1 MSWKTWLMTCRD
13 DILDEFATEALRRK
27 LVNAEPSTSK
37 VRKIIPAC
45 CVGFKSNV
53 FLCTNMRSKIKDIDT
68 RLQRIVTEKN
78 DLQLTENTGGRTKTT
93 SSRALTTSVVNEG
106 HVYGRDEDKKAIVKL
121 LLSAESSDA
130 QLSVIPILGMGGMG
144 KTTLVQLAYNDDD
157 VNRYFD
163 LKAWGCVSEDFNI
176 VKVTKEI
183 IQSVTSEPYD
193 VNDLNLLQV
202 KLKEKL
208 SGKKFLVILDD
219 VWNENYND
227 WTKLRCPFEFGAPGS
242 KIVITTRN
250 DRVSST
256 MGTTQAYMLKE
267 LSNDACL
274 TVFTQNALGTRDFSA
289 HPELEE
295 VGRKISER
303 CKGLPLAAKALGGL
317 LRTIH
322 DRNKW
327 EDVLNNKIWD
337 MSDENSDVLPTL
349 KLSYLYLPSHLK
361 RCFAYCSLFPKDY
374 EFEEK
379 ELVLLWMA
387 EGLVQETERK
397 PMEELGCEHFHD
409 LYRRSF
415 FQQSSSNES
424 LFVMHDLINDLA
436 RWAAG
441 DSCYILEDTMGG
453 NKQSKISTKL
463 PEKIG
468 NLVNLRHLD
477 ITDVNSIREMPVGI
491 GELKSLQTLS
501 NFVVG
506 KHTGSKIGDL
516 MNLKFLHGRLCISR
530 LENVLDAEDARRAN
544 LNSKK
549 NLDALAMKWGSADD
563 DLQDA
568 RVAIDVFDMLR
579 PWTTVKEL
587 SIDGYVG
594 VKFPTWL
601 GHTSFSNMVHL
612 RIERCRKC
620 TSLPA
625 IGQLPSLKDLV
636 IIGMAKVQSV
646 GPEFY
651 GVSGLK
657 PFQSLETLHFEDMQE
672 WKDWIPCGDEYEEF
686 SCLREL
692 SISHCP
698 KLQGKLPYH
707 LQSLEKFCVRKC
719 EELVVSIPSLPMLH
733 ELEIVGCKEV
743 VRRNTVEL
751 CSLKSIVISIPDLK
765 SLTEE
770 FMHGYPIVPKSHHRQ
785 LDVHDKD
792 TEQLKIVVLC
802 NPCQCPIVHVWKTQ
816 LLRNSVVDVAEAPS
830 SSSLLI
836 NEENLNTSLL
846 EQLDI
851 SNCPSLKF
859 LSSRGDLPV
868 TLKSLWIDTCSELTS
883 LSSSGQLPIA
893 LKELSVNYC
902 PKLESV
908 ADKLHNNVSLE
919 YLGISSCEK
928 LKSLP
933 EGLHKLCHLIKLFIC
948 ECSSLV
954 SFPDG
959 GLLPTSLREL
969 QIGGCEKL
977 EALPNPIHNLTN
989 LTSLELDGVNICKQG
1004 IEWGLHRLTSLPY
1017 LWIEGGF
1024 PDWQSFPSEEED
1036 GKMMMTLP
1044 TSLTT
1049 LTIWKLPNIVFL
1061 SSKGFQNLSALQQ
1074 LEIKNC
1080 PKLEFLPEKGLPP
1093 SLLEL
1098 EIHGCPLLK
1107 QHCKKDKGREW
1118 YKIANIPRVMI
1129 DGSYRLWAIW
1139 TFRNKAATEDS
1150 EINAVTVLDTW
1161 VEYDDQWVCIEWQPE
1176 WNVNQRLCLAQMIE
1190 ALSPLLLGLF
1200 GKCRKM
1206 SKLEGKAVN
1215 ASQALN
1221 YYTHMVII
1229 CLAANH
1235 SIRRSK
1241 VAALVLTS
1249 SSEAVV
1255 SSKSLRPILTNAH
1268 QLIESCRKCTSL
1280 PAIGQLP
1287 SLKDLVIIGM
1297 TKVESVGPEFY
1308 GESGLKPF
1316 QSLETLRFEDMPEWK
1331 DWIPCG
1337 DEYEEFSCLRE
1348 LSIFRC
1354 PKLQGKLPYHLPSLE
1369 KFSVRKCEEL
1379 VVSIPSLPMLHKL
1392 EIVGCKEVVENLTID
1407 DCKEMTSMWQDKLMF
1422 LVTLDIRSC
1431 PSLITVSLMSTIRT
1445 LKIEDCSALKSL
1457 PMSNCTC
1464 LEDATITEC
1473 NSLTFIS
1480 RGQLPSTLKR
1490 LVIKATYLS
1499 RLKSFGFGHML
1510 RADIL
1515 IIKWPVTY
1523 STQTPFIC
1531 EKLKSLPEGL
1541 HKLCHLNQM
1550 GISGCSSLVS
1560 FPDGGLLPTSL
1571 RELEISY
1578 CEKLEALP
1586 NRMHN
1591 LTSLQIWYC
1600 GSIIS
1605 FPEEGYPTNLTSLDL
1620 KGVNIC
1626 GFPDWQSF
1634 PSEEEDGKMMM
1645 TLPTSLTTLGISSF
1659 PNIVSLSSKGFQNL
1673 SALQQLRSG
1682 TALNSNSSQRRAC
1695 LPRFWSVFEEEE
1707 EQQ

>member
-1 MSWKTWLMTCRD
+1 MSIIGEAALSAFFQVLFDKLTSPDLLKIFKQEQVDADLKKWKTMLPMICAVLDDAEEKQVTSKFVKKWLDELEDLAYDAD
-13 DILDEFATEALRRK
+13 DILDEFAAEALRCK

-37 VRKIIPAC
+37 LRKYIPAC
-45 CVGFKSNV
+45 CVGFNPSSIM
-53 FLCTNMRSKIKDIDT
+53 FDTNMRSKIKEIDT
-68 RLQRIVTEKN
+68 RLQEIVTWKN

-106 HVYGRDEDKKAIVKL
+106 HIYGRDEDKKAIVKL

-130 QLSVIPILGMGGMG
+130 QPSVIPILGMGGMG

-337 MSDENSDVLPTL
+337 MSDENCDVLPTL

-374 EFEEK
+374 EFEEE

-441 DSCYILEDTMGG
+441 DSCYILENTMGG
-453 NKQSKISTKL
+453 NKQSKISTKVRHFSYTRQLFDGIQKFEDFPEDMHLRTFLPQPLKMWDNYLTNHVPSCLLPKLRYLRVLSLGGYEIFELPNSIGNLKHLRYFNLSNAKIRSLPESTSSLYNLQTLILKGCSRLIKL

-477 ITDVNSIREMPVGI
+477 ITDVNSIKEMPVGI
-491 GELKSLQTLS
+491 EELKSLQTLS

-544 LNSKK
+544 LNGKK
-549 NLDALAMKWGSADD
+549 NLDALVMKWEYAND

-568 RVAIDVFDMLR
+568 RVGIDVLDMLR

-587 SIDGYVG
+587 LIDGYVG

-601 GHTSFSNMVHL
+601 GHHSFSNMVL
-612 RIERCRKC
+612 LKIESCRKC

-636 IIGMAKVQSV
+636 IIGMTKVESV

-651 GVSGLK
+651 GESGLK
-657 PFQSLETLHFEDMQE
+657 PFQSLETLRFEDMQE
-672 WKDWIPCGDEYEEF
+672 WKDWIPCGNEYEEF
-686 SCLREL
+686 SHLREL
-692 SISHCP
+692 SISRCP

-707 LQSLEKFCVRKC
+707 LPSLEKICVRKC

-770 FMHGYPIVPKSHHRQ
+770 FMHGLAKVENLTMDDCKELTSMLQ
-785 LDVHDKD
+785 DKLMFLVKLDIRSCPSLITVGLMS
-792 TEQLKIVVLC
+792 TIRTLKIKGCTALQSLPMSNCTFLEDATIEEC
-802 NPCQCPIVHVWKTQ
+802 NSLRFISRGQ
-816 LLRNSVVDVAEAPS
+816 LPSTLKRLEIIKCENLQLVVDEAEAS

-846 EQLDI
+846 ERLEIKD
-851 SNCPSLKF
+851 CPSLKCF
-859 LSSRGDLPV
+859 SSRGGLPA
-868 TLKSLWIDTCSELTS
+868 TLKILEIQSCSELTS
-883 LSSSGQLPIA
+883 LSSSGQLPTA
-893 LKELSVNYC
+893 LKQ
-902 PKLESV
+902 LEIWSV

-919 YLGISSCEK
+919 RLDIRYCKK

-933 EGLHKLCHLIKLFIC
+933 EGLHKLCHLNMITIH

-959 GLLPTSLREL
+959 GLLPTSLRKL
-969 QIGGCEKL
+969 WIKDCEKL
-977 EALPNPIHNLTN
+977 EALPNRMHNLTSLEWLSIYNCGSIISFPEEGYPTN
-989 LTSLELDGVNICKQG
+989 LTSLTLKGVNICKQVF
-1004 IEWGLHRLTSLPY
+1004 EWGLHRLTSLTF
-1017 LWIEGGF
+1017 LWIICEGGF

-1044 TSLTT
+1044 TSLTQ
-1049 LTIWKLPNIVFL
+1049 LCIYNFPNIVFL
-1061 SSKGFQNLSALQQ
+1061 SSKGFQNLSALQH
-1074 LEIKNC
+1074 LWIIVC

-1093 SLLEL
+1093 SLMNLY
-1098 EIHGCPLLK
+1098 IVDCPLLK
-1107 QHCKKDKGREW
+1107 QHCKKGKGREW
-1118 YKIANIPRVMI
+1118 YKIANIPRVWI
-1129 DGSYRLWAIW
+1129 DER
-1139 TFRNKAATEDS
+1139 
-1150 EINAVTVLDTW
+1150 
-1161 VEYDDQWVCIEWQPE
+1161 
-1176 WNVNQRLCLAQMIE
+1176 
-1190 ALSPLLLGLF
+1190 
-1200 GKCRKM
+1200 
-1206 SKLEGKAVN
+1206 
-1215 ASQALN
+1215 
-1221 YYTHMVII
+1221 
-1229 CLAANH
+1229 
-1235 SIRRSK
+1235 
-1241 VAALVLTS
+1241 
-1249 SSEAVV
+1249 
-1255 SSKSLRPILTNAH
+1255 
-1268 QLIESCRKCTSL
+1268 
-1280 PAIGQLP
+1280 
-1287 SLKDLVIIGM
+1287 
-1297 TKVESVGPEFY
+1297 
-1308 GESGLKPF
+1308 
-1316 QSLETLRFEDMPEWK
+1316 
-1331 DWIPCG
+1331 
-1337 DEYEEFSCLRE
+1337 
-1348 LSIFRC
+1348 
-1354 PKLQGKLPYHLPSLE
+1354 
-1369 KFSVRKCEEL
+1369 
-1379 VVSIPSLPMLHKL
+1379 
-1392 EIVGCKEVVENLTID
+1392 
-1407 DCKEMTSMWQDKLMF
+1407 
-1422 LVTLDIRSC
+1422 
-1431 PSLITVSLMSTIRT
+1431 
-1445 LKIEDCSALKSL
+1445 
-1457 PMSNCTC
+1457 
-1464 LEDATITEC
+1464 
-1473 NSLTFIS
+1473 
-1480 RGQLPSTLKR
+1480 
-1490 LVIKATYLS
+1490 
-1499 RLKSFGFGHML
+1499 
-1510 RADIL
+1510 
-1515 IIKWPVTY
+1515 
-1523 STQTPFIC
+1523 
-1531 EKLKSLPEGL
+1531 
-1541 HKLCHLNQM
+1541 
-1550 GISGCSSLVS
+1550 
-1560 FPDGGLLPTSL
+1560 
-1571 RELEISY
+1571 
-1578 CEKLEALP
+1578 
-1586 NRMHN
+1586 
-1591 LTSLQIWYC
+1591 
-1600 GSIIS
+1600 
-1605 FPEEGYPTNLTSLDL
+1605 
-1620 KGVNIC
+1620 
-1626 GFPDWQSF
+1626 
-1634 PSEEEDGKMMM
+1634 
-1645 TLPTSLTTLGISSF
+1645 
-1659 PNIVSLSSKGFQNL
+1659 
-1673 SALQQLRSG
+1673 
-1682 TALNSNSSQRRAC
+1682 
-1695 LPRFWSVFEEEE
+1695 SVFEVEEE

>member
-1 MSWKTWLMTCRD
+1 VEYLFAYFISQYFLCSYEQTMSIIGEVALSAFFQVLFDKLTSPDLLKIFKQEQVDADLKKWKTMLPMICAVLDDAEEKQVTSKFVKKWLDELEDLAYDAD

-37 VRKIIPAC
+37 VRKFIPTC
-45 CVGFKSNV
+45 CVGLTPSSIMFDA
-53 FLCTNMRSKIKDIDT
+53 NMRSKIKGINT
-68 RLQRIVTEKN
+68 RLQEIVTQKN
-78 DLQLTENTGGRTKTT
+78 NLQLRDCVEGRTKTT
-93 SSRALTTSVVNEG
+93 SSSALTTSLVNEG

-274 TVFTQNALGTRDFSA
+274 TVFTQNALGTTDFSA

-295 VGRKISER
+295 VGRKILER

-387 EGLVQETERK
+387 EGLVQETKRK
-397 PMEELGCEHFHD
+397 PMEELGFEHFHD
-409 LYRRSF
+409 LHRRSF

-441 DSCYILEDTMGG
+441 GSCYILEDTMGG
-453 NKQSKISTKL
+453 NKQPEISKKVRHLSYIRQFFDGFQKFEDFPEDMHLRTFLPLPIKDWGYLTNHVPSCILPKLRYLRVLSLGGYRIFELPSSIGELKHLRYLNISGAKIRSLPESTSSLYNLQTLILKGCSRLIKL

-477 ITDVNSIREMPVGI
+477 ITDVNSIKEMPVGI
-491 GELKSLQTLS
+491 EELKSLQTLS

-544 LNSKK
+544 LNGKK
-549 NLDALAMKWGSADD
+549 NLDALVMKWEYAND

-568 RVAIDVFDMLR
+568 RVGIAVLDMLR

-587 SIDGYVG
+587 LIDGYVG

-601 GHTSFSNMVHL
+601 GHHSFSNMVL
-612 RIERCRKC
+612 LKIESCRKC

-636 IIGMAKVQSV
+636 IIGMTKVESV

-651 GVSGLK
+651 GESGLK
-657 PFQSLETLHFEDMQE
+657 PFQSLETLRFEDMQE
-672 WKDWIPCGDEYEEF
+672 WKDWIPCGNEYEEF

-692 SISHCP
+692 SISRCP

-707 LQSLEKFCVRKC
+707 LPSLEKICVRKC

-770 FMHGYPIVPKSHHRQ
+770 FMHG
-785 LDVHDKD
+785 
-792 TEQLKIVVLC
+792 
-802 NPCQCPIVHVWKTQ
+802 
-816 LLRNSVVDVAEAPS
+816 
-830 SSSLLI
+830 
-836 NEENLNTSLL
+836 
-846 EQLDI
+846 
-851 SNCPSLKF
+851 
-859 LSSRGDLPV
+859 
-868 TLKSLWIDTCSELTS
+868 
-883 LSSSGQLPIA
+883 
-893 LKELSVNYC
+893 
-902 PKLESV
+902 
-908 ADKLHNNVSLE
+908 
-919 YLGISSCEK
+919 
-928 LKSLP
+928 
-933 EGLHKLCHLIKLFIC
+933 
-948 ECSSLV
+948 LV
-954 SFPDG
+954 
-959 GLLPTSLREL
+959 
-969 QIGGCEKL
+969 K
-977 EALPNPIHNLTN
+977 
-989 LTSLELDGVNICKQG
+989 
-1004 IEWGLHRLTSLPY
+1004 
-1017 LWIEGGF
+1017 
-1024 PDWQSFPSEEED
+1024 
-1036 GKMMMTLP
+1036 
-1044 TSLTT
+1044 
-1049 LTIWKLPNIVFL
+1049 
-1061 SSKGFQNLSALQQ
+1061 
-1074 LEIKNC
+1074 
-1080 PKLEFLPEKGLPP
+1080 
-1093 SLLEL
+1093 
-1098 EIHGCPLLK
+1098 
-1107 QHCKKDKGREW
+1107 
-1118 YKIANIPRVMI
+1118 
-1129 DGSYRLWAIW
+1129 
-1139 TFRNKAATEDS
+1139 
-1150 EINAVTVLDTW
+1150 
-1161 VEYDDQWVCIEWQPE
+1161 
-1176 WNVNQRLCLAQMIE
+1176 
-1190 ALSPLLLGLF
+1190 
-1200 GKCRKM
+1200 
-1206 SKLEGKAVN
+1206 
-1215 ASQALN
+1215 
-1221 YYTHMVII
+1221 
-1229 CLAANH
+1229 
-1235 SIRRSK
+1235 
-1241 VAALVLTS
+1241 
-1249 SSEAVV
+1249 
-1255 SSKSLRPILTNAH
+1255 
-1268 QLIESCRKCTSL
+1268 
-1280 PAIGQLP
+1280 
-1287 SLKDLVIIGM
+1287 
-1297 TKVESVGPEFY
+1297 
-1308 GESGLKPF
+1308 
-1316 QSLETLRFEDMPEWK
+1316 
-1331 DWIPCG
+1331 
-1337 DEYEEFSCLRE
+1337 
-1348 LSIFRC
+1348 
-1354 PKLQGKLPYHLPSLE
+1354 
-1369 KFSVRKCEEL
+1369 
-1379 VVSIPSLPMLHKL
+1379 
-1392 EIVGCKEVVENLTID
+1392 VENLTID
-1407 DCKEMTSMWQDKLMF
+1407 DCKELTSMLQDKLMF
-1422 LVTLDIRSC
+1422 LVKLDIRSC
-1431 PSLITVSLMSTIRT
+1431 PSLITIGLMSTIRI
-1445 LKIEDCSALKSL
+1445 LKIKGCTALQSL

-1490 LVIKATYLS
+1490 LEINHCVKLQSVVDVAEAPSSSSLLINEENLNTSLLEQLEIGHCPSLKFLS
-1499 RLKSFGFGHML
+1499 SRGDL
-1510 RADIL
+1510 
-1515 IIKWPVTY
+1515 PVTLKILKIWEC
-1523 STQTPFIC
+1523 SELTSLSSSGQLPIALKHLDVGICPKLESVADKLHNNVSLERLHIEDC

-1541 HKLCHLNQM
+1541 HKLCHLIK
-1550 GISGCSSLVS
+1550 ISIGGCSSLVS

-1571 RELEISY
+1571 RELCIFD

-1591 LTSLQIWYC
+1591 LTSLHDLRIWNC

-1605 FPEEGYPTNLTSLDL
+1605 FPEEGYPTNLTSLYL
-1620 KGVNIC
+1620 KG
-1626 GFPDWQSF
+1626 
-1634 PSEEEDGKMMM
+1634 
-1645 TLPTSLTTLGISSF
+1645 
-1659 PNIVSLSSKGFQNL
+1659 
-1673 SALQQLRSG
+1673 
-1682 TALNSNSSQRRAC
+1682 
-1695 LPRFWSVFEEEE
+1695 
-1707 EQQ
+1707 

>member
-1 MSWKTWLMTCRD
+1 MLLKIYAVLD
-13 DILDEFATEALRRK
+13 DAEDKQVTSRLVKIWLDEMEDLAYDVETTSWMSLLLK
-27 LVNAEPSTSK
+27 LCDME
-37 VRKIIPAC
+37 
-45 CVGFKSNV
+45 
-53 FLCTNMRSKIKDIDT
+53 DIDT
-68 RLQRIVTEKN
+68 RLQEIVTEKN

-93 SSRALTTSVVNEG
+93 SSRALTTSVVNE
-106 HVYGRDEDKKAIVKL
+106 
-121 LLSAESSDA
+121 
-130 QLSVIPILGMGGMG
+130 
-144 KTTLVQLAYNDDD
+144 
-157 VNRYFD
+157 
-163 LKAWGCVSEDFNI
+163 
-176 VKVTKEI
+176 
-183 IQSVTSEPYD
+183 
-193 VNDLNLLQV
+193 
-202 KLKEKL
+202 
-208 SGKKFLVILDD
+208 
-219 VWNENYND
+219 
-227 WTKLRCPFEFGAPGS
+227 GS

-453 NKQSKISTKL
+453 NKQSKISTKIRSLPESISSLYNLQTLILKDCFRLIKL

-506 KHTGSKIGDL
+506 KDTGSKIGDL
-516 MNLKFLHGRLCISR
+516 MNLKFLNGRLCISR

-792 TEQLKIVVLC
+792 TE
-802 NPCQCPIVHVWKTQ
+802 
-816 LLRNSVVDVAEAPS
+816 
-830 SSSLLI
+830 
-836 NEENLNTSLL
+836 
-846 EQLDI
+846 
-851 SNCPSLKF
+851 
-859 LSSRGDLPV
+859 
-868 TLKSLWIDTCSELTS
+868 
-883 LSSSGQLPIA
+883 
-893 LKELSVNYC
+893 
-902 PKLESV
+902 
-908 ADKLHNNVSLE
+908 
-919 YLGISSCEK
+919 
-928 LKSLP
+928 
-933 EGLHKLCHLIKLFIC
+933 
-948 ECSSLV
+948 
-954 SFPDG
+954 
-959 GLLPTSLREL
+959 
-969 QIGGCEKL
+969 
-977 EALPNPIHNLTN
+977 
-989 LTSLELDGVNICKQG
+989 
-1004 IEWGLHRLTSLPY
+1004 
-1017 LWIEGGF
+1017 
-1024 PDWQSFPSEEED
+1024 
-1036 GKMMMTLP
+1036 
-1044 TSLTT
+1044 
-1049 LTIWKLPNIVFL
+1049 
-1061 SSKGFQNLSALQQ
+1061 
-1074 LEIKNC
+1074 
-1080 PKLEFLPEKGLPP
+1080 
-1093 SLLEL
+1093 
-1098 EIHGCPLLK
+1098 
-1107 QHCKKDKGREW
+1107 
-1118 YKIANIPRVMI
+1118 
-1129 DGSYRLWAIW
+1129 
-1139 TFRNKAATEDS
+1139 
-1150 EINAVTVLDTW
+1150 
-1161 VEYDDQWVCIEWQPE
+1161 
-1176 WNVNQRLCLAQMIE
+1176 
-1190 ALSPLLLGLF
+1190 
-1200 GKCRKM
+1200 
-1206 SKLEGKAVN
+1206 
-1215 ASQALN
+1215 
-1221 YYTHMVII
+1221 
-1229 CLAANH
+1229 
-1235 SIRRSK
+1235 
-1241 VAALVLTS
+1241 
-1249 SSEAVV
+1249 
-1255 SSKSLRPILTNAH
+1255 
-1268 QLIESCRKCTSL
+1268 
-1280 PAIGQLP
+1280 
-1287 SLKDLVIIGM
+1287 
-1297 TKVESVGPEFY
+1297 
-1308 GESGLKPF
+1308 
-1316 QSLETLRFEDMPEWK
+1316 
-1331 DWIPCG
+1331 
-1337 DEYEEFSCLRE
+1337 
-1348 LSIFRC
+1348 
-1354 PKLQGKLPYHLPSLE
+1354 
-1369 KFSVRKCEEL
+1369 
-1379 VVSIPSLPMLHKL
+1379 
-1392 EIVGCKEVVENLTID
+1392 
-1407 DCKEMTSMWQDKLMF
+1407 
-1422 LVTLDIRSC
+1422 
-1431 PSLITVSLMSTIRT
+1431 
-1445 LKIEDCSALKSL
+1445 IEDCSALKSL

-1464 LEDATITEC
+1464 LEDATITEFGDKHC
-1473 NSLTFIS
+1473 PSLKFLSS
-1480 RGQLPSTLKR
+1480 RGDLPVTLKILKIWECSELTSLSSSGQLPIALKQLYVQSCPKLESVADKLHINVSLER
-1490 LVIKATYLS
+1490 LQI
-1499 RLKSFGFGHML
+1499 
-1510 RADIL
+1510 
-1515 IIKWPVTY
+1515 Y
-1523 STQTPFIC
+1523 SC

-1541 HKLCHLNQM
+1541 HKLCHLIELTYM
-1550 GISGCSSLVS
+1550 G
-1560 FPDGGLLPTSL
+1560 
-1571 RELEISY
+1571 
-1578 CEKLEALP
+1578 
-1586 NRMHN
+1586 
-1591 LTSLQIWYC
+1591 
-1600 GSIIS
+1600 
-1605 FPEEGYPTNLTSLDL
+1605 
-1620 KGVNIC
+1620 
-1626 GFPDWQSF
+1626 
-1634 PSEEEDGKMMM
+1634 
-1645 TLPTSLTTLGISSF
+1645 
-1659 PNIVSLSSKGFQNL
+1659 
-1673 SALQQLRSG
+1673 
-1682 TALNSNSSQRRAC
+1682 
-1695 LPRFWSVFEEEE
+1695 VF
-1707 EQQ
+1707 

>member
-1 MSWKTWLMTCRD
+1 MSIIGEAALSAFFQVMFDKLTSPDLLKIFKQEQVDADLKKWKTMLPMICAVLDDAEEKQVTSKFVKKWLDELEDLAYDAD
-13 DILDEFATEALRRK
+13 DILDEFATEALRC
-27 LVNAEPSTSK
+27 NS
-37 VRKIIPAC
+37 IM
-45 CVGFKSNV
+45 FD
-53 FLCTNMRSKIKDIDT
+53 TNMRSKIKEIDT
-68 RLQRIVTEKN
+68 RLQEIVTWKN

-106 HVYGRDEDKKAIVKL
+106 HIYGRDEDKKAIVKL

-130 QLSVIPILGMGGMG
+130 QPSVIPILGMGGMG
-144 KTTLVQLAYNDDD
+144 KTTLVQQAYNDDD

-453 NKQSKISTKL
+453 NKQSKISTKVRHFSYTRQYYDGIQKFEDFPEDMHLRTFLPQPLKKRGYLTNHVPSCLLPKLRYLRVLSLGGYEIVELPDSIGNLKHLRYLNLSGAKIRSLPESISSLYNLQTLILKGCSRLIKL

-477 ITDVNSIREMPVGI
+477 ITDVNSIKEMPVGI
-491 GELKSLQTLS
+491 EELKSLQTLS

-544 LNSKK
+544 LNGKK
-549 NLDALAMKWGSADD
+549 NLDALAMKWESADD

-568 RVAIDVFDMLR
+568 RVAIDVLDMLR

-601 GHTSFSNMVHL
+601 GHSSFSNMVHL

-686 SCLREL
+686 SCL
-692 SISHCP
+692 H
-698 KLQGKLPYH
+698 
-707 LQSLEKFCVRKC
+707 
-719 EELVVSIPSLPMLH
+719 
-733 ELEIVGCKEV
+733 
-743 VRRNTVEL
+743 
-751 CSLKSIVISIPDLK
+751 LK

-770 FMHGYPIVPKSHHRQ
+770 FMHG
-785 LDVHDKD
+785 
-792 TEQLKIVVLC
+792 
-802 NPCQCPIVHVWKTQ
+802 
-816 LLRNSVVDVAEAPS
+816 
-830 SSSLLI
+830 
-836 NEENLNTSLL
+836 
-846 EQLDI
+846 
-851 SNCPSLKF
+851 
-859 LSSRGDLPV
+859 
-868 TLKSLWIDTCSELTS
+868 
-883 LSSSGQLPIA
+883 
-893 LKELSVNYC
+893 
-902 PKLESV
+902 
-908 ADKLHNNVSLE
+908 
-919 YLGISSCEK
+919 
-928 LKSLP
+928 
-933 EGLHKLCHLIKLFIC
+933 
-948 ECSSLV
+948 LV
-954 SFPDG
+954 
-959 GLLPTSLREL
+959 
-969 QIGGCEKL
+969 K
-977 EALPNPIHNLTN
+977 
-989 LTSLELDGVNICKQG
+989 
-1004 IEWGLHRLTSLPY
+1004 
-1017 LWIEGGF
+1017 
-1024 PDWQSFPSEEED
+1024 
-1036 GKMMMTLP
+1036 
-1044 TSLTT
+1044 
-1049 LTIWKLPNIVFL
+1049 
-1061 SSKGFQNLSALQQ
+1061 
-1074 LEIKNC
+1074 
-1080 PKLEFLPEKGLPP
+1080 
-1093 SLLEL
+1093 
-1098 EIHGCPLLK
+1098 
-1107 QHCKKDKGREW
+1107 
-1118 YKIANIPRVMI
+1118 
-1129 DGSYRLWAIW
+1129 
-1139 TFRNKAATEDS
+1139 
-1150 EINAVTVLDTW
+1150 
-1161 VEYDDQWVCIEWQPE
+1161 
-1176 WNVNQRLCLAQMIE
+1176 
-1190 ALSPLLLGLF
+1190 
-1200 GKCRKM
+1200 
-1206 SKLEGKAVN
+1206 
-1215 ASQALN
+1215 
-1221 YYTHMVII
+1221 
-1229 CLAANH
+1229 
-1235 SIRRSK
+1235 
-1241 VAALVLTS
+1241 
-1249 SSEAVV
+1249 
-1255 SSKSLRPILTNAH
+1255 
-1268 QLIESCRKCTSL
+1268 
-1280 PAIGQLP
+1280 
-1287 SLKDLVIIGM
+1287 
-1297 TKVESVGPEFY
+1297 
-1308 GESGLKPF
+1308 
-1316 QSLETLRFEDMPEWK
+1316 
-1331 DWIPCG
+1331 
-1337 DEYEEFSCLRE
+1337 
-1348 LSIFRC
+1348 
-1354 PKLQGKLPYHLPSLE
+1354 
-1369 KFSVRKCEEL
+1369 
-1379 VVSIPSLPMLHKL
+1379 
-1392 EIVGCKEVVENLTID
+1392 VENLTID

-1490 LVIKATYLS
+1490 LVIRNCVKLQSVVDVAEAPSSSSLLINEENLNTSLLEQLVIINCPSLKFLS
-1499 RLKSFGFGHML
+1499 SRGDL
-1510 RADIL
+1510 
-1515 IIKWPVTY
+1515 PVTLKILQIWECSELTSLSSSGQLPIALKHLY
-1523 STQTPFIC
+1523 
-1531 EKLKSLPEGL
+1531 LKSLPEGL
-1541 HKLCHLNQM
+1541 HKLCHL
-1550 GISGCSSLVS
+1550 IELTIWECSSLVS

-1571 RELEISY
+1571 RKLWISD

-1586 NRMHN
+1586 NPIHN
-1591 LTSLQIWYC
+1591 LTSLHDLRIYNC

-1605 FPEEGYPTNLTSLDL
+1605 FPEEGYPTNLTSLRL
-1620 KGVNIC
+1620 EGVNIC
-1626 GFPDWQSF
+1626 KQVFEWGLHRLTSLTSLYIEGGFPDWQSF

-1645 TLPTSLTTLGISSF
+1645 TLPTSLTTLQIWSL
-1659 PNIVSLSSKGFQNL
+1659 PNIVFLSSKGFQNL
-1673 SALQQLRSG
+1673 SALQQLEIRHCPKLEFLPEKGLPPSLLVLQIIYCPLLKQHCKKGKGREWLKIANIPLVLIDHRS
-1682 TALNSNSSQRRAC
+1682 
-1695 LPRFWSVFEEEE
+1695 VYEVEEE

>member
-1 MSWKTWLMTCRD
+1 MSWKTWLMMQTTSWTSLLLKLCDVSWSMQNQAQVR
-13 DILDEFATEALRRK
+13 LRK
-27 LVNAEPSTSK
+27 Y
-37 VRKIIPAC
+37 IPAC
-45 CVGFKSNV
+45 CVGFNPSSIM
-53 FLCTNMRSKIKDIDT
+53 FDTNMRSKIKEIDT
-68 RLQRIVTEKN
+68 RLQEIVTWKN

-144 KTTLVQLAYNDDD
+144 KTTLVQQAYNDDD

-453 NKQSKISTKL
+453 NKQSKISTKTLILKGCSRLIKL

-477 ITDVNSIREMPVGI
+477 ITDVNSIKEMPVGI
-491 GELKSLQTLS
+491 EELKSLQTLS

-544 LNSKK
+544 LNGKK
-549 NLDALAMKWGSADD
+549 NLDALVMKWESAND

-568 RVAIDVFDMLR
+568 RVAIDVLDMLR

-594 VKFPTWL
+594 VKFPTWN
-601 GHTSFSNMVHL
+601 GL
-612 RIERCRKC
+612 RCK
-620 TSLPA
+620 
-625 IGQLPSLKDLV
+625 
-636 IIGMAKVQSV
+636 SV

-651 GVSGLK
+651 GESGLK
-657 PFQSLETLHFEDMQE
+657 PFQSLETLRFEDMQE

-686 SCLREL
+686 LL
-692 SISHCP
+692 
-698 KLQGKLPYH
+698 LA
-707 LQSLEKFCVRKC
+707 
-719 EELVVSIPSLPMLH
+719 
-733 ELEIVGCKEV
+733 
-743 VRRNTVEL
+743 NTVEL

-770 FMHGYPIVPKSHHRQ
+770 FMHG
-785 LDVHDKD
+785 
-792 TEQLKIVVLC
+792 
-802 NPCQCPIVHVWKTQ
+802 
-816 LLRNSVVDVAEAPS
+816 
-830 SSSLLI
+830 
-836 NEENLNTSLL
+836 
-846 EQLDI
+846 
-851 SNCPSLKF
+851 
-859 LSSRGDLPV
+859 
-868 TLKSLWIDTCSELTS
+868 
-883 LSSSGQLPIA
+883 
-893 LKELSVNYC
+893 
-902 PKLESV
+902 
-908 ADKLHNNVSLE
+908 
-919 YLGISSCEK
+919 
-928 LKSLP
+928 
-933 EGLHKLCHLIKLFIC
+933 
-948 ECSSLV
+948 LV
-954 SFPDG
+954 
-959 GLLPTSLREL
+959 
-969 QIGGCEKL
+969 K
-977 EALPNPIHNLTN
+977 
-989 LTSLELDGVNICKQG
+989 
-1004 IEWGLHRLTSLPY
+1004 
-1017 LWIEGGF
+1017 
-1024 PDWQSFPSEEED
+1024 
-1036 GKMMMTLP
+1036 
-1044 TSLTT
+1044 
-1049 LTIWKLPNIVFL
+1049 
-1061 SSKGFQNLSALQQ
+1061 
-1074 LEIKNC
+1074 
-1080 PKLEFLPEKGLPP
+1080 
-1093 SLLEL
+1093 
-1098 EIHGCPLLK
+1098 
-1107 QHCKKDKGREW
+1107 
-1118 YKIANIPRVMI
+1118 
-1129 DGSYRLWAIW
+1129 
-1139 TFRNKAATEDS
+1139 
-1150 EINAVTVLDTW
+1150 
-1161 VEYDDQWVCIEWQPE
+1161 
-1176 WNVNQRLCLAQMIE
+1176 
-1190 ALSPLLLGLF
+1190 
-1200 GKCRKM
+1200 
-1206 SKLEGKAVN
+1206 
-1215 ASQALN
+1215 
-1221 YYTHMVII
+1221 
-1229 CLAANH
+1229 
-1235 SIRRSK
+1235 
-1241 VAALVLTS
+1241 
-1249 SSEAVV
+1249 
-1255 SSKSLRPILTNAH
+1255 
-1268 QLIESCRKCTSL
+1268 
-1280 PAIGQLP
+1280 
-1287 SLKDLVIIGM
+1287 
-1297 TKVESVGPEFY
+1297 
-1308 GESGLKPF
+1308 
-1316 QSLETLRFEDMPEWK
+1316 
-1331 DWIPCG
+1331 
-1337 DEYEEFSCLRE
+1337 
-1348 LSIFRC
+1348 
-1354 PKLQGKLPYHLPSLE
+1354 
-1369 KFSVRKCEEL
+1369 
-1379 VVSIPSLPMLHKL
+1379 
-1392 EIVGCKEVVENLTID
+1392 VENLTID

-1490 LVIKATYLS
+1490 LVIRNCVKLQSVVDVAEAPSSSSLLINEENLNTSLLEQLVIINCPSLKFLS
-1499 RLKSFGFGHML
+1499 SRGDL
-1510 RADIL
+1510 
-1515 IIKWPVTY
+1515 PVTLKILKIWECSELTSLSSSGQLPIALKHLY
-1523 STQTPFIC
+1523 VGSCPKLESVADKLHNNVSLERLQIRSC

-1541 HKLCHLNQM
+1541 HKLCHLIEITDM
-1550 GISGCSSLVS
+1550 G
-1560 FPDGGLLPTSL
+1560 
-1571 RELEISY
+1571 
-1578 CEKLEALP
+1578 
-1586 NRMHN
+1586 
-1591 LTSLQIWYC
+1591 
-1600 GSIIS
+1600 
-1605 FPEEGYPTNLTSLDL
+1605 
-1620 KGVNIC
+1620 
-1626 GFPDWQSF
+1626 
-1634 PSEEEDGKMMM
+1634 
-1645 TLPTSLTTLGISSF
+1645 
-1659 PNIVSLSSKGFQNL
+1659 
-1673 SALQQLRSG
+1673 
-1682 TALNSNSSQRRAC
+1682 
-1695 LPRFWSVFEEEE
+1695 VF
-1707 EQQ
+1707 